1 MGKHSQGTGGLI
13 RWYITVR
20 WCVMNFSFFPSARN
34 GSFPLFFNCPSR
46 ISTWIQGR
54 LFCRPL
60 NCIWVIA
67 LTLPFSVY
75 NNRPFRSNLRTLL
88 TPCDRLPRG
97 VKWLCDQIRSGTQY
111 SGKTC
116 MMVAMLVALH
126 FSSGSQRIPDAIYDG
141 FCGPG
146 GCAPYCHIFTLTPTP
161 PSPEIVFP
169 FTLPAMNSPSVLQR
183 LASDAPRTF
192 YHISDLAFDEDH
204 EIFIHLGGWRHSAA
218 HTGGKTPLQGFW
230 VSSRGSYGL

>member
-13 RWYITVR
+13 RWYIAVR

-75 NNRPFRSNLRTLL
+75 NNRPFRSNLRTIL

-126 FSSGSQRIPDAIYDG
+126 SRADLNEY
-141 FCGPG
+141 
-146 GCAPYCHIFTLTPTP
+146 PTP
-161 PSPEIVFP
+161 YM
-169 FTLPAMNSPSVLQR
+169 TASV
-183 LASDAPRTF
+183 APVDAHPIAT
-192 YHISDLAFDEDH
+192 SL
-204 EIFIHLGGWRHSAA
+204 L
-218 HTGGKTPLQGFW
+218 
-230 VSSRGSYGL
+230 